1 MDNSG
6 TPKLLRKFYLL
17 VLFSASVL
25 FFSCGSDSVTNPNS
39 PAGTILYTWD
49 SVSVWIQPSGHGTSS
64 DSVTFSTSQT
74 GSVEVIWTLQ
84 SNADTAF
91 CKPHWGFYTNA
102 TPSIP
107 LVNITGPVD
116 VRDSTN
122 LNLSSSGSTY
132 FSFAAGLTVTNNP
145 VPYYVRVKN
154 IKIRKL

>member
-39 PAGTILYTWD
+39 PAGTILYSRD
-49 SVSVWIQPSGHGTSS
+49 SVSVWIQPTQHGNSS
-64 DSVTFSTSQT
+64 DSSSFSTTET

-84 SNADTAF
+84 SNVDTAF

-116 VRDSTN
+116 VTDSTN
-122 LNLSSSGSTY
+122 LSLSSSGLTY
-132 FSFAAGLTVTNNP
+132 FSFAASLTVKNNP

-154 IKIRKL
+154 IVIRKL